1 MGIFT
6 YPSSGLSSREFRII
20 TMKALFAAAAILG
33 LGAPAMA
40 GPYVN
45 IENNAGFTGSDFEG
59 SVTETHVGYEAELGD
74 SAGWYVQAGPA
85 FVSPD
90 GDDTTTEL
98 SGKVGI
104 GADVT
109 ENINLYAEIAAQTQD
124 EINFDEDLN
133 IGTKIGVKYTF

>member
-1 MGIFT
+1 MIK
-6 YPSSGLSSREFRII
+6 SV
-20 TMKALFAAAAILG
+20 FAATAALSVSA
-33 LGAPAMA
+33 GAAFA

-59 SVTETHVGYEAELGD
+59 SVTETHVGYESALGE

-90 GDDTTTEL
+90 GGETTTEL

-109 ENINLYAEIAAQTQD
+109 DHVNVYAEIAAQTQD

-133 IGTKIGVKYTF
+133 IGTKIGVKFTF